1 MNRCSVINIKNSPTY
16 KTIRDILADLLGIN
30 YKSYQRGVYQ
40 NQAMKDKGYVF
51 WFPQIST
58 NEKPITTSGWVN
70 NLEQGNNIIRSY
82 NVNDEKKN
90 KWDPKEEMEDIYRIV
105 FGREKN
111 KPYRFYGIFAA
122 EKKLSTSGSVCCI
135 KVSDSISIVD
145 GLPQKT
151 FSDSLSEKIDDL
163 NWQEEIQQS
172 IIPSPEED
180 ISPMPLPRPDPKTI
194 DNRIVY
200 PRNKEYA
207 ISALKR
213 AGYKCENNPDHF
225 VFLRRYQPVPY
236 TEPHHLVPMSYQSQ
250 FQVSL
255 DNTANIVSLCSSCHN
270 QVHYGKD
277 ADVIIRSLYRSR
289 KEDLQ
294 AAGIIISEE
303 ELLELYGY

>member
-1 MNRCSVINIKNSPTY
+1 MNKQSFVSVENSPTY
-16 KTIRDILADLLGIN
+16 KTIRDILADLLGVE
-30 YKSYQRGVYQ
+30 YKRYQRGAFQ
-40 NQAMKDKGYVF
+40 NQAMKDKGYAF

-82 NVNDEKKN
+82 NVSDTKKN
-90 KWDPKEEMEDIYRIV
+90 KWNPREEMEEVYRIV

-111 KPYRFYGIFAA
+111 EPYKFYGIFVPVK
-122 EKKLSTSGSVCCI
+122 ELSLSGSLYCK
-135 KVSDSISIVD
+135 KVSDSVSIVD
-145 GLPQKT
+145 GIPQKN

-172 IIPSPEED
+172 VISSLEED
-180 ISPMPLPRPDPKTI
+180 ISPTPLPRPDPKTI

-200 PRNKEYA
+200 PRNKEFA

-213 AGYKCENNPDHF
+213 AGYRCENNPDHF

-236 TEPHHLVPMSYQSQ
+236 TEPHHLVPMSYQLQ

-255 DNTANIVSLCSSCHN
+255 DNIANIVSLCSSCHN

-277 ADVIIRSLYRSR
+277 ADVIIRALYRSR

-294 AAGIIISEE
+294 AAGIIISED